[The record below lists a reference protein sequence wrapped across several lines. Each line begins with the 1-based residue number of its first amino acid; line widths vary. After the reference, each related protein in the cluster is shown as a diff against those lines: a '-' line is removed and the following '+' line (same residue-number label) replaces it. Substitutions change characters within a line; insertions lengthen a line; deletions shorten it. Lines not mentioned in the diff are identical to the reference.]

1 MKFELNI
8 KELGEIL
15 KKINQKYKLKILV
28 KSNLSGG
35 WMTINGDA
43 EVTKI
48 PTLTDNIIHI
58 KVDTNDYNGAI
69 IKLTG
74 NKDKKFNID
83 VSNTR
88 YREISNNGLTLNTIK
103 EKEDECKL
111 RIDDNIIF
119 TINDSE
125 KEISEIINK
134 L

>member
-8 KELGEIL
+8 KELGETL
-15 KKINQKYKLKILV
+15 KRINQEYKLKILV
-28 KSNLSGG
+28 KANLSGG

-43 EVTKI
+43 EITKI

-58 KVDTNDYNGAI
+58 NVTTNDDNGAI

-88 YREISNNGLTLNTIK
+88 YREISKNGLTLNMIK

>member
-58 KVDTNDYNGAI
+58 KVDTNDDNGAT

-88 YREISNNGLTLNTIK
+88 YREISKNGLTLNMIK

-111 RIDDNIIF
+111 RIDDNIMF

>member
-58 KVDTNDYNGAI
+58 KVDTNDYNGAT

-88 YREISNNGLTLNTIK
+88 YREISKNGLTLNMIK

>member
-8 KELGEIL
+8 KELGETL
-15 KKINQKYKLKILV
+15 KRINQEYKLKVLV

-43 EVTKI
+43 EITKI

-58 KVDTNDYNGAI
+58 NVTTNDDNGAI

-88 YREISNNGLTLNTIK
+88 YREISKNGLTLNMIK

>member
-58 KVDTNDYNGAI
+58 KVDTNDDNGAT

-88 YREISNNGLTLNTIK
+88 YREISKNGLTLNMIK